1 MTDQRVKAIAG
12 FNQVS
17 VLLDGGAVEEALDLA
32 AGAQLRGGVQEQVDR
47 VRQQAG
53 FKFLEMA
60 DFDRAKEVLIQGKV
74 K

>member
-1 MTDQRVKAIAG
+1 M
-12 FNQVS
+12 
-17 VLLDGGAVEEALDLA
+17 EEALDLA